1 MDRSIWRL
9 LLICVAWSAGVMLVW
24 AFQAWA
30 LDPLVPAIFATA
42 AFVLTRDDGYRQGG
56 GGGGG
61 GTVKYWRG
69 RRVDDRGPRRWN

>member
-42 AFVLTRDDGYRQGG
+42 AFVLTRDDVYRQGG